1 MNDTLKAAGL
11 QCGLDIESLY
21 KKYTKNK
28 TSDVRNQCSNDNGDA
43 PPLKMSSLDD
53 IIICK
58 SCHGLG
64 FVKEHY
70 NHQVKDVNCHECDGE
85 GIKKIS
91 RKWVASRLEE
101 YWNVVSMCQIH
112 NEMASRLEEY
122 SPN

>member
-28 TSDVRNQCSNDNGDA
+28 TSDVRNQGLINMTHNSA
-43 PPLKMSSLDD
+43 PPLKMSNLDD

-91 RKWVASRLEE
+91 RK
-101 YWNVVSMCQIH
+101 
-112 NEMASRLEEY
+112 
-122 SPN
+122 